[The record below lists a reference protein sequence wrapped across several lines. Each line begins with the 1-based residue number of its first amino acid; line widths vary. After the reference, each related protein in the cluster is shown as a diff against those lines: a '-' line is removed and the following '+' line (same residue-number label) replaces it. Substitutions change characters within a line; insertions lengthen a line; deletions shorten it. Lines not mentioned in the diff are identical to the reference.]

1 VILFN
6 NLGHGTWYQDV
17 IYTNTNSCD
26 RSGFKALPHELILER
41 HSGMYVL
48 PEFAEPEH
56 PADNYRAIVEKI
68 KKGSIRPEPVSD
80 DATFIVNEVTA
91 DSL

>member
-1 VILFN
+1 MILFN

-48 PEFAEPEH
+48 KEFMEDEH
-56 PADNYRAIVEKI
+56 PADNYRAKRSEMSR
-68 KKGSIRPEPVSD
+68 GSIRPERTENFNLVGTVSAD
-80 DATFIVNEVTA
+80 D
-91 DSL
+91 L